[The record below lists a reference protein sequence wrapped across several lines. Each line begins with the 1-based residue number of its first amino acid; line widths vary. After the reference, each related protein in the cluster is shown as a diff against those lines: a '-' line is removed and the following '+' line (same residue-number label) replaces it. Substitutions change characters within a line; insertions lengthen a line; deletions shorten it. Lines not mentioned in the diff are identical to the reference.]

1 MVQVGTFTLLFTI
14 PRKIPYKIPCT
25 MPCTIR
31 NGQKTNGSSLFEKAF
46 QGMVTFLRNDIEAK
60 VEEERY
66 ARSAA

>member
-1 MVQVGTFTLLFTI
+1 
-14 PRKIPYKIPCT
+14 